1 MKIVKEFSR
10 FADEYDTYNVIQKE
24 VAKKLIGYVEKR
36 KYSTILDLGSGDGA
50 VYNALVER
58 EIQFDNFVAL
68 DFSKEML
75 ALHPSAHNVTK
86 ICMDFNESDLSSVI
100 KKSEVDIVISSS
112 ALQWSR
118 DIDATLSSISSLS
131 SGAYLS
137 FFTANTFKTLHKTA
151 NIISPIYSKS
161 EILEALDRLFIY
173 ECETV
178 EYKLNFNSV
187 HKMLRYIKHSGVNGG
202 VKQLGFR
209 EIKQL
214 MEKYPLNYLEFEVI
228 FVKVRGRKR

>member
-24 VAKKLIGYVEKR
+24 VAKKLIGDVEKR
-36 KYSTILDLGSGDGA
+36 KYGTILDLGSGDGA
-50 VYNALVER
+50 VYNVLVER

-75 ALHPSAHNVTK
+75 ALHPSAYNIQK
-86 ICMDFNESDLSSVI
+86 ICMDFNESDLSSII
-100 KKSEVDIVISSS
+100 KKSKVDIVISSS
-112 ALQWSR
+112 ALQWSS
-118 DIDATLSSISSLS
+118 DIDATLSSLS

-173 ECETV
+173 EYETV

-187 HKMLRYIKHSGVNGG
+187 PEMLRYIKHSGVNGG

-214 MEKYPLNYLEFEVI
+214 MEKYPLDYLEFEVI
-228 FVKVRGRKR
+228 FVKVRGRKE

>member
-10 FADEYDTYNVIQKE
+10 FADEYDTYNIIQKE
-24 VAKKLIGYVEKR
+24 VAKKLIAYVEKR
-36 KYSTILDLGSGDGA
+36 KYGTILDLGSGDGA
-50 VYNALVER
+50 VYNMLVER

-75 ALHPSAHNVTK
+75 ALHPSAHNVEK
-86 ICMDFNESDLSSVI
+86 ICMDFNESDLFSIV

-112 ALQWSR
+112 ALQWSG
-118 DIDATLSSISSLS
+118 DIYATLSSISSD
-131 SGAYLS
+131 AYLS
-137 FFTANTFKTLHKTA
+137 LFTANTFKTLHNTA

-161 EILEALDRLFIY
+161 KILEALDRLFIY
-173 ECETV
+173 ECEIV

-187 HKMLRYIKHSGVNGG
+187 HEMLRYIKHSGVNGG
-202 VKQLGFR
+202 VKQLDFR

-214 MEKYPLNYLEFEVI
+214 IEKYPLNYLEFEVI
-228 FVKVRGRKR
+228 FVKVRGRKE